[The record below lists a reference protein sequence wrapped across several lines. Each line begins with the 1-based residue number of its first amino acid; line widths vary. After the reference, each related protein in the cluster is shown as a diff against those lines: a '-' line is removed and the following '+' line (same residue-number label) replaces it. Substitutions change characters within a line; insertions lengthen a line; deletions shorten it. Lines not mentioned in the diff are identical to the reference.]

1 MVVKASQKEVGGAEK
16 KNVVDRK
23 SEKEKN
29 QKKMGRVME
38 RIQGMEEVAG

>member
-1 MVVKASQKEVGGAEK
+1 MQRRRMWWTE
-16 KNVVDRK
+16 

-38 RIQGMEEVAG
+38 RIQGIEEVAG